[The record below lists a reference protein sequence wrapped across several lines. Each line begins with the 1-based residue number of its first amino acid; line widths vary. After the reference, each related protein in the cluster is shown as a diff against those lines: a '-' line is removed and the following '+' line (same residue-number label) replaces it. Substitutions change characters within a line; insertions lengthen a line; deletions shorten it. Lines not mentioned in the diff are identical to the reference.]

1 MSTSKGYLEYILEG
15 LSELEEI
22 SYKSM
27 MGEYIIYYKGKITAY
42 LCDNRLL
49 AKPVEAAKRIISEY
63 GGELRYES
71 PYEGAKPM
79 LLIEET
85 DNRELLCRLFREMY
99 SELPL
104 PKPKKP
110 KKK

>member
-49 AKPVEAAKRIISEY
+49 AKPVEAAKRITSEY
-63 GGELRYES
+63 GGELKYEA

-99 SELPL
+99 SELPQ
-104 PKPKKP
+104 PNPKKA